1 MPEKIDLF
9 FLPIAEV
16 QFEPRRF
23 TFVLMTPQAIFH
35 KMYDNDPFSKWLGA
49 ELVSVGDGVC
59 SLRMTVRAE
68 MLNGF
73 GVAHGGITF
82 SLADSTFAFACNA
95 RGRHT
100 VSIHCTVE
108 HVAPVFEGDVLVSEA
123 REEHLGKSISNYA
136 ITVTKQD
143 GSPVAF
149 FRGVA
154 YRKQREWEE

>member
-1 MPEKIDLF
+1 
-9 FLPIAEV
+9 
-16 QFEPRRF
+16 
-23 TFVLMTPQAIFH
+23 
-35 KMYDNDPFSKWLGA
+35 MYDNDPFSKWLGA
-49 ELVSVGDGVC
+49 ELVTIDEGSC
-59 SLRMTVRAE
+59 SLRMTVRTE

-82 SLADSTFAFACNA
+82 SLADSAFAFACNS

-108 HVAPVFEGDVLVSEA
+108 HVAPVFEGDVLTAVA
-123 REEHLGKSISNYA
+123 REENLGKSISNYA

-143 GSPVAF
+143 GKPVAF

-154 YRKQREWEE
+154 YRKEREWE